1 MAGPLL
7 VFGFMVLPPLA
18 ARTLARGMGS
28 FLSLSSLDWAS
39 SSRFSGFYLSVRLD
53 LPLGPTDVAFGCVLI
68 FVVYAVQLILRQ
80 ESRVHWSFSGAC
92 VCSVSAAARK
102 NSRHSTCRR

>member
-28 FLSLSSLDWAS
+28 FFSLSSVFGVAIAI
-39 SSRFSGFYLSVRLD
+39 SGFYLSVQLD
-53 LPLGPTDVAFGCVLI
+53 LPLGPTDVTLACAVILLI
-68 FVVYAVQLILRQ
+68 YAVQAGLR
-80 ESRVHWSFSGAC
+80 
-92 VCSVSAAARK
+92 K
-102 NSRHSTCRR
+102 CRSPVRL